1 MSLDADSLL
10 AAVERYPTSLRE
22 GSDSLVLLYWWR
34 REGGEP
40 AAFMA
45 GVEALI
51 AQRLVEVLPGPDM
64 RLRLTDDGFRR
75 LDALLPEESEA
86 ADPAASSEDEN
97 AWQGGAPRAAR
108 ETPAGELVDSLLKVF
123 AVLRAPAG
131 HPLSAGSLSKIWAM
145 ERRRGGDL
153 RVALDT
159 LAATGDLAIQRGSR
173 TTFALTESGAA
184 RSRGLAP

>member
-1 MSLDADSLL
+1 MSLDHDSLL
-10 AAVERYPTSLRE
+10 AAVEGYPTSLRE

-40 AAFMA
+40 ADFMA
-45 GVEALI
+45 GVQALL
-51 AQRLVEVLPGPDM
+51 AKRLVEVLPGPDM

-75 LDALLPEESEA
+75 LDALLPEESA
-86 ADPAASSEDEN
+86 AAEMPEGSEDEN
-97 AWQGGAPRAAR
+97 AWQGGAARAPR
-108 ETPAGELVDSLLKVF
+108 ETPPGELVVTLLKMF
-123 AVLRAPAG
+123 AVLRTPAG
-131 HPLSAGSLSKIWAM
+131 HPVSAGSLSKIWAM

-159 LAATGDLAIQRGSR
+159 LAATGDLSIQRGSR

-184 RSRGLAP
+184 RLPGLAP